1 MHRAWRQIVFALFGC
16 VALAGCGASG
26 ANKRSD
32 RIAFE
37 RMPAND
43 LATCRRSSAVRA
55 ACPTIVP
62 AYPSGG
68 REVTFARVIWSGHVF
83 ELGVGAEH
91 PGHPEFDRPPRF
103 VHLLVAGG
111 DLTRLFPFRLPPGKP
126 MARIRNGLRSRPRTA
141 GLSFGRF
148 RWGCRSGELVL
159 APSSSMSGGIVGNH
173 LVYWWGSRRRAY
185 AVTLHAWEPFRETV
199 AVLKRIVR
207 SVPPS
212 RCSVP

>member
-1 MHRAWRQIVFALFGC
+1 
-16 VALAGCGASG
+16 
-26 ANKRSD
+26 
-32 RIAFE
+32 
-37 RMPAND
+37 MPAND

-62 AYPSGG
+62 APPSGG

-111 DLTRLFPFRLPPGKP
+111 DLTSLFPFRLPPGKP
-126 MARIRNGLRSRPRTA
+126 TAKIRNGLRSRPRTA
-141 GLSFGRF
+141 ALSFGRF

-159 APSSSMSGGIVGNH
+159 APSPSMSGGIVGNH
-173 LVYWWGSRRRAY
+173 LVYWWGSRRRAH

-207 SVPPS
+207 SVPPA